1 MSFRLILA
9 GPPGAGKGTQA
20 TTVSQQ
26 LGIPAIS
33 TGEIFRAEI
42 ANKSDIGLEAQRY
55 ISEGNL
61 VPDSVTNEIVRRRL
75 ARPDAVNGF
84 LLDGYPRTLEQIDAL
99 EAMLAEDGLSIDAM
113 VDIEIPDEEVEGR
126 LLKRAEVEG
135 RADDTPEVIAHRVK
149 VYHDATEPIIGAFR
163 DRNKLITID
172 GMGTIEE
179 VRERIVT
186 AVKERLGLN

>member
-1 MSFRLILA
+1 
-9 GPPGAGKGTQA
+9 
-20 TTVSQQ
+20 
-26 LGIPAIS
+26 
-33 TGEIFRAEI
+33 
-42 ANKSDIGLEAQRY
+42 
-55 ISEGNL
+55 
-61 VPDSVTNEIVRRRL
+61 
-75 ARPDAVNGF
+75 
-84 LLDGYPRTLEQIDAL
+84 
-99 EAMLAEDGLSIDAM
+99 MLAEDGLSIDAM

-126 LLKRAEVEG
+126 LLKRAEIEG

>member
-1 MSFRLILA
+1 MSFRLILTGA
-9 GPPGAGKGTQA
+9 PGAGKGTQA
-20 TTVSQQ
+20 TAVSQE

-42 ANKSDIGLEAQRY
+42 AEKSDIGLEAQRY

-75 ARPDAVNGF
+75 AQADATNGF

-99 EAMLAEDGLSIDAM
+99 DQMLADKGEQIDAM
-113 VDIEIPDEEVEGR
+113 IEISIADEEVSHR
-126 LLKRAEVEG
+126 LLKRAEIEG
-135 RADDTPEVIAHRVK
+135 RADDTPDVIAHRVA
-149 VYHDATEPIIGAFR
+149 VYHEATEPIVGAYR
-163 DRNKLITID
+163 NRNKLITVD

-179 VRERIVT
+179 VRARIVS
-186 AVKERLGLN
+186 AVKDHLGLK

>member
-126 LLKRAEVEG
+126 LLKRAEIEG

>member
-61 VPDSVTNEIVRRRL
+61 VPDSVTNQIVRRRL

-99 EAMLAEDGLSIDAM
+99 EAMLAEEGLSIDAM
-113 VDIEIPDEEVEGR
+113 VDIEIPDEEVKGR
-126 LLKRAEVEG
+126 LLKRAEIEG

>member
-99 EAMLAEDGLSIDAM
+99 EAMLAEEGLSIDAM
-113 VDIEIPDEEVEGR
+113 VDIEIPDEEVKGR
-126 LLKRAEVEG
+126 LLKRAEIEG

-179 VRERIVT
+179 VRKRIVT

>member
-126 LLKRAEVEG
+126 LLKRAEIEG
-135 RADDTPEVIAHRVK
+135 RADDTLK
-149 VYHDATEPIIGAFR
+149 
-163 DRNKLITID
+163 
-172 GMGTIEE
+172 
-179 VRERIVT
+179 
-186 AVKERLGLN
+186 

>member
-84 LLDGYPRTLEQIDAL
+84 LLDGYPRTRTD
-99 EAMLAEDGLSIDAM
+99 
-113 VDIEIPDEEVEGR
+113 
-126 LLKRAEVEG
+126 
-135 RADDTPEVIAHRVK
+135 
-149 VYHDATEPIIGAFR
+149 
-163 DRNKLITID
+163 
-172 GMGTIEE
+172 
-179 VRERIVT
+179 
-186 AVKERLGLN
+186 